1 MTFTRSPLFSS
12 DARWRSS
19 SAAAEFVLFADKAL
33 ILLQQDRFRIHQQ
46 FTAIAIDNQR
56 MAMQQRG
63 LNIGA
68 HHRWDAEART
78 IIAAWELAAPSRTTT
93 PAAILRHFGEVVA
106 DSSSAT
112 RIMRAGRVGPLNT
125 VVEMEQQTLA
135 QGTQIAGPL
144 FK

>member
-19 SAAAEFVLFADKAL
+19 SAEAAEFVLFADKAL

-68 HHRWDAEART
+68 HHRWDAEGPHHNSGMGVGGA
-78 IIAAWELAAPSRTTT
+78 IAHHHAGR
-93 PAAILRHFGEVVA
+93 AILRHFGEGG
-106 DSSSAT
+106 
-112 RIMRAGRVGPLNT
+112 GRQLVRHEDNARRPVLGP
-125 VVEMEQQTLA
+125 
-135 QGTQIAGPL
+135 
-144 FK
+144 